1 MRSGVRDETSVD
13 LSEILED
20 ISESM
25 DTRADPLARAL
36 CQAEFGGLTKWIIW
50 PLSHHLF
57 PFFSPLLSA
66 LSCCK
71 KESEWGGREEG
82 LRGSGEK
89 IKQTGT
95 LSTCQMC

>member
-1 MRSGVRDETSVD
+1 MSVD

-20 ISESM
+20 ISESA
-25 DTRADPLARAL
+25 DTGADPLARAL

-50 PLSHHLF
+50 PFSHHLF
-57 PFFSPLLSA
+57 PFFPSFVSAELLQ
-66 LSCCK
+66 K
-71 KESEWGGREEG
+71 KKKKKRR
-82 LRGSGEK
+82 LRGGGEK